1 MERSPLGGRNL
12 GRTSGLLG
20 AGRTVSLIPCLSG
33 RVVQTRLVDELYRLV
48 RRGLDSFTT

>member
-33 RVVQTRLVDELYRLV
+33 RVVQTRLVESCIAL
-48 RRGLDSFTT
+48 